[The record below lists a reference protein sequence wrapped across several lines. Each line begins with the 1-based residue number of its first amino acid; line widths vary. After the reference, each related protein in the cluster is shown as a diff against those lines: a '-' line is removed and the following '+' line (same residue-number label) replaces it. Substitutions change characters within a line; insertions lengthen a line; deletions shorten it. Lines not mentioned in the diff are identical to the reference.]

1 MEKFLLILLVILLLL
16 AVPYFY
22 KLYGLKK
29 ITRSDVPSNG
39 NWIELSRGN
48 IYFEWFIPDA
58 STETKGTMVLVHG
71 FSTPSFVWGGLI
83 DNFTSSGYRVLV
95 YDHFGRGYSERPRVK
110 YDKNLYLETLRELIE
125 SQKIEDQV
133 HLVGYSMGGPIVGF
147 YAEAYPEDTKS
158 ATLIAPAGFSKS
170 IPDMKSWTTMPIVG
184 DWFWRVFSNR
194 LYGIGNMS
202 ETQFSEDPLSINEDR
217 FMPLFQNQLR
227 FRGFNES
234 LLSTIRHFNLFDVRK
249 MYESLHSK
257 QVPILALWGKKDG
270 VVPFTGSQEFERIF
284 TNGNLV
290 TLDEGTHDITYRQPT
305 KVGEEIT
312 KFINSLE

>member
-1 MEKFLLILLVILLLL
+1 MEKFFLILLVILLLL

-125 SQKIEDQV
+125 SQKIKDQV

>member
-1 MEKFLLILLVILLLL
+1 MEKFFLILLVILLLL

-305 KVGEEIT
+305 KVGKEIT